1 MAASASST
9 ENCACVQN
17 FDSTISAVL
26 DYTTRKY
33 NNKILLERIKE
44 VDNSIANSRIAINSL
59 QAIISKWK
67 GYITLLEKRK
77 INIQEMI
84 KKEEPELLQYLKAS
98 KNKISIFR
106 EKIACKSRLSQGQLP
121 PKKRNPKAKAVP
133 EIVLLSEDEIEE
145 DNINGVTFISSKTQ
159 N

>member
-1 MAASASST
+1 MASADPSGD
-9 ENCACVQN
+9 NCACVQN
-17 FDSTISAVL
+17 FDSTISTVL

-33 NNKILLERIKE
+33 HKKILLERIEE
-44 VDNSIANSRIAINSL
+44 VDNSIANSQTAINSL
-59 QAIISKWK
+59 QAMISKWK

-84 KKEEPELLQYLKAS
+84 KKEEPELLQHQKDS

-106 EKIACKSRLSQGQLP
+106 KKIACKSRLSQGQLP
-121 PKKRNPKAKAVP
+121 PKKRNSKSKAVP
-133 EIVLLSEDEIEE
+133 EVILLSEDEIEE